1 MNVIEKN
8 VDFTY
13 LRELVEVL
21 RNLLCYLTQK
31 SINAKSSSEKN
42 RILICKYG

>member
-13 LRELVEVL
+13 LRELVEVFEKFL
-21 RNLLCYLTQK
+21 VLFDSEL
-31 SINAKSSSEKN
+31 INAKSSSEKIDFN
-42 RILICKYG
+42 M